1 MDEKY
6 KEEVNKILGK
16 EIREKEKKP
25 GDGNIKLSKREE
37 AGNGLSSKR
46 RRVKPKK

>member
-1 MDEKY
+1 MDEEY
-6 KEEVNKILGK
+6 KEEVNKILRK

-25 GDGNIKLSKREE
+25 GDGNIGPSKGEK
-37 AGNGLSSKR
+37 AGNGLPSKG